1 MEEKR
6 VFPPSNA
13 ADSPAPEP
21 ASSRRRA
28 ATQKRKANALSAS
41 NSSSTPSKRISR
53 DKALPPHTPPFHN
66 GPLTR
71 ARQIPAATASGGA
84 PASAPAAAKQSDRA
98 LDSAAL
104 TEQLKKQSE
113 WEALVAAAEA
123 QFEAVRSR
131 DSNAHVVPTHC
142 GWFSWTN
149 IHPVEKHS
157 LPSFFN
163 GKTVNRTPDK
173 YMEIRNYIMKRF
185 HANPNVLIELKD
197 LSELN
202 AGDLDARQEVMEFLD
217 YWGLINFHPFPSMG
231 SAAASTNDDGVA
243 EKNSLLDKLYHFES
257 QPFPPIVQ
265 NTGLMTPAMT
275 SGLLPDTT
283 VVGEL
288 VKQEGPAVEYHC
300 NSCSGDCSRKRY
312 HCQKQADFDL
322 CTNCFSN
329 RKFGS
334 SMSSLDF
341 ILMEPAEVPGISGG
355 KWTDQETL
363 LLLEALELYK
373 ENWNEIAEHVAT
385 KSKAQCILHF
395 VQMPIED
402 AFVDCGDDVDAS
414 FKENID
420 PATSNNDSSVH
431 KDALQFYENKISDS
445 IEDQVPTLQNDSAN
459 ADNVNKM
466 KVNHE
471 TTPKPGNVNDVKT
484 CEQTSKSED
493 DAKLKFGQEAG
504 SDSALNALEEA
515 FTSIGYSPGPKG
527 PSSFSEVGNPVMA
540 LSPIFSAICNH
551 SSGLASHFF
560 LQTVFLAR
568 LVGSDMAVA
577 SAHSSL
583 KSMSVNS
590 PGTVLSA
597 RHCFL
602 LENPLDDKEPT
613 ISERD
618 SMREGNEDDRKPEK
632 LMLDDNALSNDHNDK
647 KHKDNALEVNRQLG
661 SQDDGV
667 LDKSIVLKEQAM
679 IDHEEVAHNN
689 CKDPGNLKFP
699 SDLASSNGHDSNGST
714 LKDKVSPSSNLRE
727 GTSLTESC
735 QPMEELK
742 DGHVSNAPP
751 AENKLQQSIKSN
763 LSETH
768 LQPVETPKDV
778 DAVSDFMPSD
788 KSKSKKLLCT
798 NPVVESLDPTIS
810 EKDVDLISNSL
821 PLEKNGSQSQVTSIS
836 SQHTVAEKDVDMMSS
851 SMPLD
856 KNELPHRVKSNSGAE
871 NGYSSA
877 GGDRT
882 ENGTK
887 VKDDGKKEKHDN
899 SFEKLKKA
907 AVSTLAAAVVKAK
920 ILAEQE
926 EDQIRQLA
934 SLLIEKQL
942 HKLETKLAFFHDMEN
957 VVMRVR
963 EYLVQSRQKLYHE
976 RALIIASR
984 LGLPASSSKGVP
996 PNLPINRSAM
1006 NLANSVPK
1014 PQIIMNPQRPPI
1026 SGPVGTIAAI
1036 PNHLASAATVGN
1048 SAQPSSQ
1055 ESLSSVGI
1063 K

>member
-540 LSPIFSAICNH
+540 L
-551 SSGLASHFF
+551 
-560 LQTVFLAR
+560 TVFLAR

-661 SQDDGV
+661 SQDD
-667 LDKSIVLKEQAM
+667 
-679 IDHEEVAHNN
+679 
-689 CKDPGNLKFP
+689 
-699 SDLASSNGHDSNGST
+699 ASSNGHDSNGST
-714 LKDKVSPSSNLRE
+714 LKDKVSPK
-727 GTSLTESC
+727 SC

-871 NGYSSA
+871 NGYSSVA